1 MAVATKE
8 YIFNPN
14 GKQLNMETTKANNA
28 QREAQA
34 QRLRLLSYFVGSSSP
49 IISKLISALI
59 SFGCFV
65 TSFVLIVLYRL
76 ISIAKI
82 QKYRLLSYLYI
93 KIMAKE
99 IKFNIK
105 LNIDGKEQ
113 LVSATSTVENLR
125 GVVNAAKS
133 DIQKANAVFV
143 NFNQMKRKTT
153 TRKRVI
159 IKNIATIEED
169 DSTFSLCWFFIKEF
183 QWISFVYSLRF
194 FNFAY

>member
-1 MAVATKE
+1 M
-8 YIFNPN
+8 
-14 GKQLNMETTKANNA
+14 MEAMRDNNA
-28 QREAQA
+28 YAAIVDQRS
-34 QRLRLLSYFVGSSSP
+34 RLLSYFVGSSSP

-65 TSFVLIVLYRL
+65 TSFVFIVLYRL

-82 QKYRLLSYLYI
+82 QQYRLLSYLYI

-133 DIQKANAVFV
+133 DIQKANP
-143 NFNQMKRKTT
+143 
-153 TRKRVI
+153 I
-159 IKNIATIEED
+159 I
-169 DSTFSLCWFFIKEF
+169 
-183 QWISFVYSLRF
+183 Y
-194 FNFAY
+194 

>member
-1 MAVATKE
+1 M
-8 YIFNPN
+8 
-14 GKQLNMETTKANNA
+14 MEAMRDNNA
-28 QREAQA
+28 HAAIVDQRS
-34 QRLRLLSYFVGSSSP
+34 RLLSYFVGSSSP

-65 TSFVLIVLYRL
+65 TSFVFIVLYRL

-169 DSTFSLCWFFIKEF
+169 DST
-183 QWISFVYSLRF
+183 
-194 FNFAY
+194 

>member
-1 MAVATKE
+1 M
-8 YIFNPN
+8 
-14 GKQLNMETTKANNA
+14 MEAMRDNNA
-28 QREAQA
+28 HAAIVDQRS
-34 QRLRLLSYFVGSSSP
+34 RLLSYFVGSSSP

-65 TSFVLIVLYRL
+65 TSFVFTVLYRL

-82 QKYRLLSYLYI
+82 QQYRLLSYLYI

-133 DIQKANAVFV
+133 DIQKANP
-143 NFNQMKRKTT
+143 
-153 TRKRVI
+153 I
-159 IKNIATIEED
+159 I
-169 DSTFSLCWFFIKEF
+169 
-183 QWISFVYSLRF
+183 Y
-194 FNFAY
+194 

>member
-1 MAVATKE
+1 M
-8 YIFNPN
+8 
-14 GKQLNMETTKANNA
+14 MEAMRDNNA
-28 QREAQA
+28 HAAIVDQRS
-34 QRLRLLSYFVGSSSP
+34 RLLSYFVGSSSP

-65 TSFVLIVLYRL
+65 TSFVFIVLYRL

-82 QKYRLLSYLYI
+82 QKYRLLSFLYI

-125 GVVNAAKS
+125 GEPHIWRSHERCKH
-133 DIQKANAVFV
+133 DG
-143 NFNQMKRKTT
+143 RKG
-153 TRKRVI
+153 R
-159 IKNIATIEED
+159 
-169 DSTFSLCWFFIKEF
+169 
-183 QWISFVYSLRF
+183 
-194 FNFAY
+194 

>member
-1 MAVATKE
+1 M
-8 YIFNPN
+8 
-14 GKQLNMETTKANNA
+14 MEAMRDNNA
-28 QREAQA
+28 HAAIVDQRS
-34 QRLRLLSYFVGSSSP
+34 RLLSYFVGSSSP

-65 TSFVLIVLYRL
+65 TSFVFIVLYRL

-105 LNIDGKEQ
+105 LLIDGKEQ
-113 LVSATSTVENLR
+113 LVSTTSTVENLR

-133 DIQKANAVFV
+133 DIQKANP
-143 NFNQMKRKTT
+143 
-153 TRKRVI
+153 I
-159 IKNIATIEED
+159 I
-169 DSTFSLCWFFIKEF
+169 
-183 QWISFVYSLRF
+183 Y
-194 FNFAY
+194 

>member
-1 MAVATKE
+1 M
-8 YIFNPN
+8 
-14 GKQLNMETTKANNA
+14 MEAMRDNNA
-28 QREAQA
+28 HAAIVDQRS
-34 QRLRLLSYFVGSSSP
+34 RLLSYFVGSSSP

-65 TSFVLIVLYRL
+65 TSFVFIVLYRL

-113 LVSATSTVENLR
+113 LVSATSSVANLR
-125 GVVNAAKS
+125 EVVNATRTE
-133 DIQKANAVFV
+133 IQKTNTVLM
-143 NFNQMKRKTT
+143 NFNQHIMKFHYFFKVVNCKVFWPFLSVRMGK
-153 TRKRVI
+153 
-159 IKNIATIEED
+159 
-169 DSTFSLCWFFIKEF
+169 FFLCEC
-183 QWISFVYSLRF
+183 
-194 FNFAY
+194 

>member
-1 MAVATKE
+1 
-8 YIFNPN
+8 
-14 GKQLNMETTKANNA
+14 
-28 QREAQA
+28 
-34 QRLRLLSYFVGSSSP
+34 
-49 IISKLISALI
+49 
-59 SFGCFV
+59 
-65 TSFVLIVLYRL
+65 
-76 ISIAKI
+76 
-82 QKYRLLSYLYI
+82 
-93 KIMAKE
+93 MAKE
-99 IKFNIK
+99 KKFNIK

-169 DSTFSLCWFFIKEF
+169 DSTFSLCWFFIKES
-183 QWISFVYSLRF
+183 Q
-194 FNFAY
+194 